1 VGFKQSIMRTIL
13 AAVLLGA
20 VCMLGGWRPAA
31 ARATPSVK
39 LSAQLTPER
48 LGMGTTIHF
57 GFVVAGQT
65 GVVPVPIRQ
74 IDLLYPANLGIATS
88 GLGLSTCGASALE
101 ADGPSGCPSDSV
113 MGYGAALVEVPVGPE
128 ILQERTRIT
137 TFMAPLQDGLLGLI
151 FYASGESPV
160 SAQMVFPGVVEPAA
174 QPFGGDLDA
183 LLPLVPSLPEGP
195 DAALVTLTT
204 TLGPSHITYYE
215 YRKGRSI
222 PYHPRGI
229 RLPRSCPRGGFQFA
243 ARFAFNDGSHA
254 SAATTVACPAAH
266 VSDKGRSRSRAR
278 MLGSSA

>member
-1 VGFKQSIMRTIL
+1 MRTIL

-20 VCMLGGWRPAA
+20 VCALGGWLPAA
-31 ARATPSVK
+31 ARATPTVK

-57 GFVVAGQT
+57 GFAVSGQT

-88 GLGLSTCGASALE
+88 GLGLSTCGAAALE
-101 ADGPSGCPSDSV
+101 ADGPTGCPSDSV
-113 MGYGAALVEVPVGPE
+113 MGYGTALVEVPVGPE
-128 ILQERTRIT
+128 ILQETTRIT
-137 TFMAPLQDGLLGLI
+137 TFMAPLQNGLLGLI

-160 SAQMVFPGVVEPAA
+160 SAQLVFPGLVLPASS
-174 QPFGGDLDA
+174 PFGGDLDA
-183 LLPLVPSLPEGP
+183 TLPLVPSLPEAP
-195 DAALVTLTT
+195 DAALVKLTT

-215 YRKGRSI
+215 YRKGHTI

-229 RLPRSCPRGGFQFA
+229 RLPRTCPPGGFQFA

-254 SAATTVACPAAH
+254 NATAAVACPAPH
-266 VSDKGRSRSRAR
+266 VKTVPISPRAVAVR
-278 MLGSSA
+278 TVA